1 MTLHGSTAID
11 RLRLE
16 GSRPRP
22 DDVSRVL
29 GNDRR
34 RAVLR
39 HVLETDGEVAVRTLA
54 GRIADAEYDA
64 TLGSTL
70 LEQRQRVHE
79 ALRRTHLP
87 LLESYGFVEYER
99 LRGLVVP
106 AARLS
111 ELESALE

>member
-1 MTLHGSTAID
+1 MTLYGPTTVSD
-11 RLRLE
+11 RLRLDE
-16 GSRPRP
+16 HSRPRW
-22 DDVSRVL
+22 DDVL
-29 GNDRR
+29 CNDRR

-39 HVLETDGEVAVRTLA
+39 YVLEADDEVAVRTLVSQ
-54 GRIADAEYDA
+54 IADAEHDA

-70 LEQRQRVHE
+70 LEQRQRVHA

-87 LLESYGFVEYER
+87 LLEEYGLLEYER

-106 AARLS
+106 AAQLS